1 VIHFLKLLLNDSQ
14 KIIGIIGKFYFIKK
28 STSVDQL
35 ECIFFILLGD
45 YILLLIIGYKM
56 REKLFFILK
65 KYYEKLREKF
75 LFNYQRKIEIK
86 IIMRETARELLRKC
100 QVFT

>member
-1 VIHFLKLLLNDSQ
+1 MIHFLKLLLNDSQ

-45 YILLLIIGYKM
+45 YILLLIID
-56 REKLFFILK
+56 
-65 KYYEKLREKF
+65 
-75 LFNYQRKIEIK
+75 
-86 IIMRETARELLRKC
+86 IIYLLYLDK
-100 QVFT
+100 TIS

>member
-1 VIHFLKLLLNDSQ
+1 MIHFLKLLLNDSQ

-45 YILLLIIGYKM
+45 YILLIIRYRM
-56 REKLFFILK
+56 RKKLFFILK